1 MPGEVPTPE
10 AGLPEALPLTAL
22 RSEWKPMDKF
32 LRTVAA
38 QKHKTS
44 TLLFCCISYYSYLE
58 RKGVR
63 RKWGKLNLGVGEFV
77 ARNLWLLQS
86 LEIVDSPLP
95 SQATQLR
102 TASEGQGVLLRSV
115 KRQPPLGWERH
126 GSG

>member
-10 AGLPEALPLTAL
+10 AGLPEALPLMAP
-22 RSEWKPMDKF
+22 RSKWKSMDKF

-44 TLLFCCISYYSYLE
+44 TLFFCRLSYYSYLE

-63 RKWGKLNLGVGEFV
+63 RKSGKLNLGVGEFV

-86 LEIVDSPLP
+86 LEIVDSPSLP
-95 SQATQLR
+95 KPHS
-102 TASEGQGVLLRSV
+102 
-115 KRQPPLGWERH
+115 
-126 GSG
+126 

>member
-10 AGLPEALPLTAL
+10 AGLPEALPLTAP
-22 RSEWKPMDKF
+22 RSKWKPMDKF

-44 TLLFCCISYYSYLE
+44 TLFFCRLSYYSYLE

-77 ARNLWLLQS
+77 ARDLWHLQS
-86 LEIVDSPLP
+86 LEIVDSPSLP
-95 SQATQLR
+95 KPHS
-102 TASEGQGVLLRSV
+102 
-115 KRQPPLGWERH
+115 
-126 GSG
+126 